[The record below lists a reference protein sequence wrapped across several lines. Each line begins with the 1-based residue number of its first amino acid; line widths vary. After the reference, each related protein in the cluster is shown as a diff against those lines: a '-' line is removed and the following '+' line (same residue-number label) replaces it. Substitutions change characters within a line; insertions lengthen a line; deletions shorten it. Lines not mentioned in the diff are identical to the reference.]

1 MTDLKYGKYIK
12 PLSFIH
18 DVTDSH
24 LQDIKMSSVPLEGL
38 NAHIQYGICSQPGD
52 KGRDADASYV
62 HSFDTL
68 LLFIGLDLDD
78 MTELGAEIELSL
90 GAEKE
95 KHLFAHA
102 SAVAVPKGCPYLPL
116 KVKRLDYPFLL
127 MEISLTKDWRVER
140 FLSDDQPRTKPS
152 ASDRDKG
159 RIIDLAF
166 RPKASF
172 YGSGTTQDSGGDIT
186 IIMGEDLGFD
196 LHIYY
201 ESIKKAP
208 YVFGPAPHKGH
219 AHNFEECVLLIGSDP
234 HAPEKLGAEAVEAMG
249 REKEDHL
256 ITAPVVAIFPKRF
269 PHGPLK
275 ITKVEDPFIFMVVS
289 LAAEHHKNESKYGYK
304 K

>member
-1 MTDLKYGKYIK
+1 MTDLKYGNYIK
-12 PLSFIH
+12 PLSFKH
-18 DVTDSH
+18 EVPDSH
-24 LQDIKMSSVPLEGL
+24 LQDIKMYSVPLGGL
-38 NAHIQYGICSQPGD
+38 NAHIQYGICFNPGD
-52 KGRDADASYV
+52 KARNEGASYA
-62 HSFDTL
+62 HNFDTL
-68 LLFIGLDLDD
+68 LLFIGLDMDD
-78 MTELGAEIELSL
+78 MTKLGAEIELSL

-95 KHLFAHA
+95 KHLFSNA
-102 SAVAVPKGCPYLPL
+102 SAVAVPKGCPYFPL
-116 KVKRLDYPFLL
+116 KVKRLDSPFLL
-127 MEISLTKDWRVER
+127 MEISLTGDWRVER
-140 FLSDDQPRTKPS
+140 FISDDRSRGKPPHKH
-152 ASDRDKG
+152 KG
-159 RIIDLAF
+159 CIIDLVF
-166 RPKASF
+166 RRKASF
-172 YGSGTTQDSGGDIT
+172 YGPGTMEDSGGDIT

-208 YVFGPAPHKGH
+208 YVFGPVPHRGH

-249 REKEDHL
+249 REKEEHL
-256 ITAPVVAIFPKRF
+256 INAPVVAIFPKRF